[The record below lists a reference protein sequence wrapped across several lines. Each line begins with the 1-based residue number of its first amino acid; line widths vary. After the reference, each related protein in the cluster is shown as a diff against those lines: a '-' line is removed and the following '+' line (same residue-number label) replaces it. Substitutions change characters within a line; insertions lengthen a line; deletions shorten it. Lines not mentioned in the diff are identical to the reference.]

1 MSQREGE
8 RKTKRKRGRNRNTNE
23 IHLRMCVSEYN
34 RGKTEN
40 SETMERGEHR
50 KVCVRIQQRENREQ

>member
-50 KVCVRIQQRENREQ
+50 KKSCV